1 MRWLIQ
7 PLQLLKKICHYFS
20 SSILNTAHKIMLN
33 SLHLNFKG
41 TLFTIIKLAPP
52 YISTLT
58 QDMSKHLKI
67 KSILFVQS
75 FKVTLDTI
83 VLLIIITL
91 SIHLALIRSLVQMMF
106 LWSKKVWDIG
116 HLFSMNWILQ
126 PAWNIILTIVKC
138 HINYTEI
145 L

>member
-1 MRWLIQ
+1 
-7 PLQLLKKICHYFS
+7 
-20 SSILNTAHKIMLN
+20 MLN

-106 LWSKKVWDIG
+106 L
-116 HLFSMNWILQ
+116 
-126 PAWNIILTIVKC
+126 
-138 HINYTEI
+138 
-145 L
+145 